1 MSHLWEPDDRYKG
14 WVGDVV
20 GGVAQQ
26 LTIDLKELLKKHPK
40 VQVVVTEVHSP
51 INERSLFFYRPN
63 NTPCSPDQMSCYDKF
78 EYGVAELNKALIGV
92 RAAVGKP
99 QQVTIATGI
108 KTEFDKHR
116 SSLPC
121 GDRPVPKGTWVQIP
135 GDAASN
141 AAPLVPEWLRSQS
154 VATWPWSGDCF
165 HPNEAGAQ
173 WYADKVSEAFFKA
186 APALAS
192 LPQKLPA
199 ASKKLPTPK
208 PVAKRPGEITGFETW
223 GAWKRGDE
231 AWGTFTQSKE
241 QVYAGSFSGKI
252 AYRFPAVSNNYLV
265 FSQGFPIAAT
275 PAALKIMVFGDGS
288 HNFLNAWVKDAK
300 GLVWQ
305 FTFGRVEHTGW
316 QQMVAPLDLSL
327 GWPNGPVG
335 HKGGGSPTYPLK
347 FQALVLDGWREDTA
361 LQGVIYVDELFAGDA
376 TPIPVPAPTQPG
388 PTAVAGPQIS
398 FRTDSTSVTSG
409 ACTTLRW
416 DVDNARAVFLDG
428 QGVAGHESRQVC
440 PAATQTYRLSVTRQ
454 DGGQEQASVT
464 IQVTAGEGTTPQP
477 QPPPAGPCEAIPGE
491 SYGSLAIQGAPSDRP
506 AEAHADANLSLRGYQ
521 RNDAP
526 LQFTDYGP
534 AVDPNGPQLPGL
546 FGDQRVPTFTSSY
559 RVNDWDWGCNCRGGP
574 LTTWESTLL
583 GMGVSAGEALRVP
596 DSGRSIGG
604 GYEVLV
610 LYASPDRITL
620 KYTPEDNVVN
630 GYTLHVEGVCVEPN
644 LLGLYQ
650 SLNASGR
657 GQLPAL
663 RAGQAFGRAKGGE
676 ILVAIR
682 GGGVFFDPRSRQD
695 WWRGR

>member
-1 MSHLWEPDDRYKG
+1 
-14 WVGDVV
+14 
-20 GGVAQQ
+20 
-26 LTIDLKELLKKHPK
+26 
-40 VQVVVTEVHSP
+40 
-51 INERSLFFYRPN
+51 
-63 NTPCSPDQMSCYDKF
+63 MSCYDKF
-78 EYGVAELNKALIGV
+78 EYGVAELNKALTGV

-99 QQVTIATGI
+99 QQVTTATGI

-121 GDRPVPKGTWVQIP
+121 GDRPVPNGTWVQIP
-135 GDAASN
+135 GDPASN
-141 AAPLVPEWLRSQS
+141 AAPLVPEWLRSRS
-154 VATWPWSGDCF
+154 VTTWPWSGDCF

-173 WYADKVSEAFFKA
+173 WYANKVSEAFFKA
-186 APALAS
+186 APALTS
-192 LPQKLPA
+192 PPQ
-199 ASKKLPTPK
+199 KLPTPK
-208 PVAKRPGEITGFETW
+208 PVAKRPGEIAGFETW

-252 AYRFPAVSNNYLV
+252 TYRFPAVSNNYLV
-265 FSQGFPIAAT
+265 FSQGVPIAAT

-335 HKGGGSPTYPLK
+335 HKGGGSPTYPPEIP
-347 FQALVLDGWREDTA
+347 G
-361 LQGVIYVDELFAGDA
+361 AGAGRLARGARAAGRDLRGRAFRWDA

-388 PTAVAGPQIS
+388 PSAVAGPQIS
-398 FRTDSTSVTSG
+398 FRTDNTSVALG

-454 DGGQEQASVT
+454 NGGQEQASVT
-464 IQVTAGEGTTPQP
+464 IQVTAGEGATPQP
-477 QPPPAGPCEAIPGE
+477 QPPPRRRVRAKRSPVRAT
-491 SYGSLAIQGAPSDRP
+491 APLRYKVRPANRP
-506 AEAHADANLSLRGYQ
+506 AEAHADTNLSLRGYQ
-521 RNDAP
+521 RNNAP

-610 LYASPDRITL
+610 LYASQDRITL